1 MSFDIRYPSIT
12 SPTEKGQLE
21 QIRAYL
27 FQLADQLK
35 FALNS
40 LDGDVTKVLQ
50 QGNQPEKKNTTE
62 EEALATF
69 GSVKSLIIKSADIID
84 AYYEEFTKR
93 LEGYYVAQSDFGMYV
108 ESTVQTITEDSK
120 SVEALFESIQKIIT
134 DIGNIESS
142 LIEVNARIKS
152 GLLYYDDN
160 EVPIYGIEVG
170 QLNEIDGVEVF
181 NKYARFT
188 SDRLSFY
195 DKNDTEVAY
204 ISDYKLFITH
214 LQVTGTLTLGRF
226 EFDTSNGLAIKWV

>member
-40 LDGDVTKVLQ
+40 IDGDISKVIY
-50 QGNQPEKKNTTE
+50 QGNQSEKKSLTE
-62 EEALATF
+62 EEAQATF
-69 GSVKSLIIKSADIID
+69 GAVKSLIIKSADIVN
-84 AYYEEFTKR
+84 AYYEEIKNK
-93 LEGYYVAQSDFGMYV
+93 LVGDYEAQSAFGTYS
-108 ESTVQTITEDSK
+108 EQTEQNITENSK
-120 SVEALFESIQKIIT
+120 EIDRAFKNIQKITT
-134 DIGNIESS
+134 DINN
-142 LIEVNARIKS
+142 LQAKLMEVNARIKA

-160 EVPIYGIEVG
+160 EVPIYGVEVG
-170 QLNEIDGVEVF
+170 QTNDIDGVEVF

-195 DKNDTEVAY
+195 DKNNTEVAY
-204 ISDYKLFITH
+204 ISDYKLYITNA
-214 LQVTGTLTLGRF
+214 QVTGTLTLGRF
-226 EFDTSNGLAIKWV
+226 EMDASNGLAIKWV

>member
-12 SPTEKGQLE
+12 SSTEKGQLE

-50 QGNQPEKKNTTE
+50 RGNQSEKKSLTE
-62 EEALATF
+62 EEAQATF
-69 GSVKSLIIKSADIID
+69 GSVKSLIIKSADIVN

-93 LEGYYVAQSDFGMYV
+93 LEGQYVAQSDFGMYV
-108 ESTVQTITEDSK
+108 ENTVQTITEDSK

-152 GLLYYDDN
+152 GLLYYDEN
-160 EVPIYGIEVG
+160 EVPIYGIEIG
-170 QLNEIDGVEVF
+170 QTNDIDGIEVF
-181 NKYARFT
+181 NKFARFT

-214 LQVTGTLTLGRF
+214 LHVTGTFTLGRF
-226 EFDTSNGLAIKWV
+226 ESDTSNGLAIKWV